1 METSSQQNKYSAL
14 KGDELILKYKVRQP
28 LVDTAHPGLLILLHG
43 VGGNEENLFGIA
55 GSLPKDMVIVAAR
68 GPYTLDAGR
77 YAWYQVDFSSG
88 KPVIDAEQA
97 EKSLLVLKLFIN
109 QLVELYHIDHSRVY
123 MGGFSQGAIMSYSAG
138 LTYPEKLKG
147 IAALSGRILEE
158 IRPLI
163 KPSPALDR
171 LKVFI
176 AHGTEDQMLPV
187 FYAREAKAF
196 IDTYKLAVT
205 YHEYQMGHAVDEQ
218 VLSDLNK
225 WLEL

>member
-1 METSSQQNKYSAL
+1 METPVPKNKYSAL

-28 LVDTAHPGLLILLHG
+28 LEDTDHPGLLILLHG
-43 VGGNEENLFGIA
+43 VGGNEENLFGLTA
-55 GSLPKDMVIVAAR
+55 ALPKDMVIVAAR
-68 GPYTLDAGR
+68 GPYTLGVDR

-109 QLVELYHIDHSRVY
+109 QLAELYPIDRSKVY

-138 LTYPEKLKG
+138 LTYPEKLAG

-163 KPSPALDR
+163 QHSAALER

-187 FYAREAKAF
+187 AYAREAKSF
-196 IDTYKLAVT
+196 LDTYQLAVT
-205 YHEYQMGHAVDEQ
+205 YHEYPMGHAVGEQ
-218 VLSDLNK
+218 MLADLNK
-225 WLEL
+225 WLEQ